1 MMSFLRSIRSTNR
14 TKVLDLE
21 RRMDE
26 VNEKVAGLEKELE
39 AATAAAAA
47 LSICVTSIVLAIRD
61 LSSDVQLVSEVISVL
76 SGKKKDP
83 LKKMLSTQ
91 SKKDDDD
98 YIN

>member
-1 MMSFLRSIRSTNR
+1 MSFLRSIRLTNR

-26 VNEKVAGLEKELE
+26 VNEKVAGLEKEVE
-39 AATAAAAA
+39 AANTSIAA
-47 LSICVTSIVLAIRD
+47 LSICVTSIALAILD
-61 LSSDVQLVSEVISVL
+61 LSSDVQLASEVINEL

-83 LKKMLSTQ
+83 LKKMLSAQ